1 MDDLER
7 RLQRWLSAGLISES
21 QADAIRASE
30 EREANSSRSVPIL
43 AEVIAYIGAIFV
55 LSAATFVASQ
65 VWTDL
70 RSGAQ
75 LVVVVLATGV
85 LWAGGWLLRTGRH
98 PMTQRLVSVLWFLSA
113 GGLAWTADL
122 IATGLL
128 DIEDGYGLVIGV
140 PLSLYTGLLFVYR
153 RTPLQQVALAS
164 SLGLICAGL
173 SDLAG
178 GDDLFGLLLWLVG
191 VGWIVLTRAG
201 RMTPLRT
208 GYVLGA
214 VGLLVGSQAVALKFL
229 ETTEAEGIVL
239 GLISAGA
246 LLYLSVA
253 FGEMVLLG
261 FGIAGLFLF
270 LAQAI
275 GEYLGDGLGGP
286 VALFVAG
293 IILLM
298 VALLSLRL
306 KQRVEV
312 SAERQR

>member
-7 RLQRWLSAGLISES
+7 MLQRWLSAGFITQA

-30 EREANSSRSVPIL
+30 ERQADSSRSVPIL
-43 AEVIAYIGAIFV
+43 AEVIAYVGAIFV
-55 LSAATFVASQ
+55 LSAATFVGSQ

-75 LVVVVLATGV
+75 LLIVVLATGV
-85 LWAGGWLLRTGRH
+85 LWAGGWLMRSGRH
-98 PMTQRLVSVLWFLSA
+98 PMIQRLVSVLWFFSA

-122 IATGLL
+122 IATDTL
-128 DIEDGYGLVIGV
+128 DIEDGYGLVIGA
-140 PLSLYTGLLFVYR
+140 PLVLYSGLLYVCR
-153 RTPLQQVALAS
+153 RTPLQQVALAF
-164 SLGLICAGL
+164 SLALICAGL

-178 GDDLFGLLLWLVG
+178 GDDWFGLLLWLLG
-191 VGWIVLTRAG
+191 VGWIVLTRSD
-201 RMTPLRT
+201 RMTPRRT

-214 VGLLVGSQAVALKFL
+214 VGLLVGSQAVALEFL
-229 ETTEAEGIVL
+229 ESTEAEGIVL
-239 GLISAGA
+239 GLVSAGA

-261 FGIAGLFLF
+261 LGIAGLFLF
-270 LAQAI
+270 LAQAM
-275 GEYLGDGLGGP
+275 GEYLGDGLGAP

-293 IILLM
+293 IVLLF
-298 VALLSLRL
+298 VALLSVRL
-306 KQRVEV
+306 KQRVED